1 MSKPKYDAEFNKL
14 RWANCKVTPSRL
26 VEVTKTARWIVANR
40 NHYEIVQKNTGVPW
54 WFIGCLHVREAGAT
68 ASAFKTYL
76 GNGEPLN
83 RVTRLVPAGRGPFAT
98 WEDGACDA
106 LRIQKFDK
114 ITDWSVE
121 HSLYL
126 AEEYNGF
133 GYASKGLPSPYV
145 WGATNYQKPGKYV
158 KDGVFDASVTDTQI
172 GVAAMLQIISALV
185 GGILPGLVG
194 NIIKSS
200 TPTAGVNVGAAGATT
215 NIGNVIIGAIMAGL
229 GASGFGVDAIHTIS
243 TIAGVL
249 VTVLSAINH
258 MGVIGASNAN
268 TEALIE
274 QLLTQIANYQPPV
287 PIPDIVVEPEP
298 SDESA
303 PKGA

>member
-1 MSKPKYDAEFNKL
+1 MSKPKYDAEFNKT

-26 VEVTKTARWIVANR
+26 VEVTKVAKWIVANR
-40 NHYEIVQKNTGVPW
+40 SRYEIVQKNTGVPW
-54 WFIGCLHVREAGAT
+54 WFIGCLHVREAGST
-68 ASAFKTYL
+68 AKAFQCYL

-114 ITDWSVE
+114 IADWSVE

-133 GYASKGLPSPYV
+133 GYAAKGLPSPYV
-145 WGATNYQKPGKYV
+145 WGATNYQKPGKYI

-185 GGILPGLVG
+185 GGILPG
-194 NIIKSS
+194 IITNLTS
-200 TPTAGVNVGAAGATT
+200 PQNPGAGVTVPAAATNTNFLGAIVGALMAGFAGA
-215 NIGNVIIGAIMAGL
+215 
-229 GASGFGVDAIHTIS
+229 GFGTDAIHTVA
-243 TIAGVL
+243 TLAGAL
-249 VTVLSAINH
+249 GAVLSTLNH
-258 MGVIGASNAN
+258 LHLTNASNAN
-268 TEALIE
+268 TMALIE
-274 QLLTQIANYQPPV
+274 QLLAQIAAYQPPV
-287 PIPDIVVEPEP
+287 PDIPEATPETP
-298 SDESA
+298 TVS
-303 PKGA
+303 